1 MPDMLV
7 RLYDLPESSS
17 DTAPWR
23 KAGIVVKRAM
33 TPDKFLV
40 IDFVR
45 RTFGNAWASEC
56 ETAFAGKP
64 VSCFI
69 AVKDAAEVVGFAG
82 YECTWK
88 DYFGPTGIQEEYR
101 GLGLGTELL
110 LRALGGLRD
119 MGYAYGIIG
128 GAVDAIGFYE
138 KTVHAVVIPD
148 SVPSIYRDRIKWKE

>member
-7 RLYDLPESSS
+7 KLYDLPELRS
-17 DTAPWR
+17 DAAPWR

-33 TPDKFLV
+33 TPDKFPI

-45 RTFGNAWASEC
+45 RTFGDAWAGEC
-56 ETAFAGKP
+56 ETAFANKP

-69 AVKDAAEVVGFAG
+69 AVRDAAEVVGFAG
-82 YECTWK
+82 YECTGK
-88 DYFGPTGIQEEYR
+88 AYFGPTGIRKEYR
-101 GLGLGTELL
+101 GLGLGSELL

-128 GAVDAIGFYE
+128 GASDAIGFYE
-138 KTVHAVVIPD
+138 KTVHAIVIPD
-148 SVPSIYRDRIKWKE
+148 SVPSIYRDRITWRE